1 LSAATL
7 PTNLTRLQKCWEKN
21 MSGKSRV
28 VFQGGY
34 VWNGKDNGRKLAD
47 VLIEGDRIA
56 AIGEPGSLDASDARS
71 IDATGSTLIPGMI
84 DTHGHLSFPE
94 STSSSASEDLP
105 PEETILLTMHNAK
118 RMIDAGFTG
127 VVGAGSPKLRSEVVI
142 RNEINAGRIPGPRL
156 MASTP
161 TLTATGGLN
170 DSGQMHQPRDVAALV
185 VDGPEEVRKAVRLC
199 YREGVD
205 VVKLNVSGDDFFPR
219 PHGRLTTM
227 AEDEVRMACQVASE
241 LGLLVAAHA
250 RSAESVK
257 RCLRAGVTLIH
268 HTDFCDE
275 EALDMLEAAK
285 DRVFVTPTV
294 GFYHGLLNAGFPE
307 PMIERMMVRQCF
319 AENVATHREL
329 KKRGLR
335 QLIGGDYGVPFMPN
349 GTNARDVE
357 HLVTYLD
364 FTPEEALRAATYN
377 GGLVMG
383 LGSGHITRG
392 ALADLVL
399 VEGDPT
405 VDATLVADTAKLKV
419 IMKGGVLHKAPVASQ
434 SPALSSVSENTLV
447 GAMT

>member
-1 LSAATL
+1 
-7 PTNLTRLQKCWEKN
+7 
-21 MSGKSRV
+21 MSGYSRV
-28 VFQGGY
+28 LFQGGH

-47 VLIEGDRIA
+47 VLVEGDRIA
-56 AIGEPGSLDASDARS
+56 TIGEPGSIEADGALS
-71 IDATGSTLIPGMI
+71 IDATGATLIPGLI
-84 DTHGHLSFPE
+84 EPHGHLSFPE
-94 STSSSASEDLP
+94 SLSASASEDLP

-118 RMIDAGFTG
+118 RLIDAGFTG
-127 VVGAGSPKLRSEVVI
+127 VIGAGSPKLRSEVVI

-170 DSGQMHQPRDVAALV
+170 DGGQMHQQRDVAALV

-199 YREGVD
+199 FREGVD

-219 PHGRLTTM
+219 IGGKMTTM
-227 AEDEVRMACQVASE
+227 AEDEVRMACQVASD

-285 DRVFVTPTV
+285 DRVFITPTV
-294 GFYHGLLNAGFPE
+294 GFYHGLLNSGFPE
-307 PMIERMMVRQCF
+307 PMLEGMMVRPAF
-319 AENVATHREL
+319 AANVATHKEL

-335 QLIGGDYGVPFMPN
+335 MLIGGDYGVPFMPN

-377 GGLVMG
+377 GGLLMG
-383 LGSGHITRG
+383 LGGGHVTSG

-419 IMKGGVLHKAPVASQ
+419 IMKGGVLHKAPVGAPS
-434 SPALSSVSENTLV
+434 AL
-447 GAMT
+447 